1 MTTNPWFLNQNPI
14 VSWADV
20 QLSIPKIPQALL
32 MEVLENYRQKEST
45 LLWVVVHFHYAPDQ
59 GWRTTV
65 PTQHSDRAS
74 VRFMQPIGF
83 PNQDVVL
90 ELCVRAPFDAFFSA
104 VDSAGEVPGVFHG
117 VLSKTD
123 QAAPELA
130 IRLRL
135 DPQTAI
141 IVPAATLVEI
151 EEGIVIDK
159 GEELVKAK
167 EAYKAAVELGQ
178 KLFLEDPYSVPA
190 GVLYS
195 SLAKQGYYW
204 NNRNWRFEQVAHS

>member
-14 VSWADV
+14 VSWTDV
-20 QLSIPKIPQALL
+20 QLSIPRIPQALL
-32 MEVLENYRQKEST
+32 TEVLETYRQKESP
-45 LLWVVVHFHYAPDQ
+45 LQWLVRFHYAPDQ
-59 GWRTTV
+59 GWCTTV
-65 PTQHSDRAS
+65 PTQHSDRAA
-74 VRFMQPIGF
+74 VRWFQPIGF

-90 ELCVRAPFDAFFSA
+90 ELCLRAPFEAFFSA

-117 VLSKTD
+117 VLGKTD
-123 QAAPELA
+123 QATPELA

-135 DPQTAI
+135 DPQAAI

-151 EEGIVIDK
+151 EEGVVIDK
-159 GEELVKAK
+159 GEELVKAE

-204 NNRNWRFEQVAHS
+204 NNRNWRFERVVAHS